1 MSDTNQTILTRVEGG
16 VHWLILNQPEKRNA
30 ISLDMSMRGLEFV
43 EAFAADET
51 ARVLI
56 IRGAGEAAFNAG
68 ADISEFAER
77 RNNAE
82 AAAEYAAISTRF
94 YDAIATVEKA
104 TIAMI
109 HGYCMGG
116 GVALAASCDLRF
128 CSDDAVFA
136 IPAARLGIGYRVD
149 FTRRITDLIGPAF
162 MKEMLYSARRYN
174 AGEAAGLRLVNRV
187 IAKAGLEDYV
197 RNFAA
202 TIADNAPL
210 TVRATKVVVN
220 ELMKDSGARDLDHCQ
235 TVISACADSDD
246 FKNARQAFMEKRK
259 PVFTGK

>member
-1 MSDTNQTILTRVEGG
+1 MNETILTRIEGG

-30 ISLDMSMRGLEFV
+30 LSLDMSLRALEFV
-43 EAFAADET
+43 EKFAADGT

-56 IRGAGEAAFNAG
+56 VRGAGDTAFNAG
-68 ADISEFAER
+68 ADISEFEEK
-77 RNNAE
+77 RNNAN
-82 AAAEYAAISTRF
+82 AAAEYAAISTNM
-94 YDAIATVEKA
+94 YHAIANVEKA

-149 FTRRITDLIGPAF
+149 FTRRITDLIGPAS
-162 MKEMLYSARRYN
+162 MKEMLYSARRYD
-174 AGEAAGLRLVNRV
+174 AEEAFGLRLVNRV
-187 IAKAGLEDYV
+187 IPKAGLEDYV
-197 RNFAA
+197 RDFAE

-210 TVRATKVVVN
+210 SVRATKVVVN
-220 ELMKDSGARDLDHCQ
+220 ELMKNAGERDLEHCQ
-235 TVISACADSDD
+235 AVIAACSDSDD
-246 FKNARQAFMEKRK
+246 FKNARRAFMEKRK